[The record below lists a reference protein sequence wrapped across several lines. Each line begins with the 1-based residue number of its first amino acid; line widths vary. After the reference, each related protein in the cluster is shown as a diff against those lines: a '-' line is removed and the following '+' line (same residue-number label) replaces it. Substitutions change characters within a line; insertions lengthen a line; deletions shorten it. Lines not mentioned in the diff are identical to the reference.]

1 MISIDTNILVRAYLC
16 DDEEQAKQAK
26 NILLQVNQGKEIFIS
41 SYAILEFAWVL
52 KTKGYNRQEI
62 YQAIIKLADCK
73 GITLGQK
80 NVVLLA
86 LEKYLKGKADFGDYM
101 IISESKYQGFED
113 FKTFD
118 KAILKD
124 M

>member
-16 DDEEQAKQAK
+16 DDEEQTKQAK
-26 NILLQVNQGKEIFIS
+26 NILLELNQGKEIFIS

-52 KTKGYNRQEI
+52 KTKRYTRQEI
-62 YQAIIKLADCK
+62 YQAIINLADSK
-73 GITLGQK
+73 GITLGQR

-86 LEKYLKGKADFGDYM
+86 LEKYVKGKADFGDYM
-101 IISESKYQGFED
+101 IISESKYNGFEE

-118 KAILKD
+118 KAILRD
-124 M
+124 I